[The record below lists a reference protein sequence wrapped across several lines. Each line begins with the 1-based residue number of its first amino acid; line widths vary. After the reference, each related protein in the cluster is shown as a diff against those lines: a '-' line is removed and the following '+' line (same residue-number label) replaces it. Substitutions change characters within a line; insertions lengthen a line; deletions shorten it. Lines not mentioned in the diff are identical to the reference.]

1 MQSLYCIGFCLFTCA
16 IIRLIHNKVLND
28 SFLLVGDHFPL
39 YLNTLNENLS
49 KEKSYWPTNRTNRS
63 HINTN
68 IQSFSQHLS
77 EIPLN
82 RSKSALFEEKSG
94 AQSLNAKLE
103 DSLLSFDDS
112 FSPIADINRI
122 KLNMEYLFSF
132 ARNSVS
138 NTTVKT
144 LTQHHIIKAFESNN
158 MITSTH
164 KFITTGMSSPVSK

>member
-1 MQSLYCIGFCLFTCA
+1 
-16 IIRLIHNKVLND
+16 LND
-28 SFLLVGDHFPL
+28 SILLVGDHFPL
-39 YLNTLNENLS
+39 YLNTLLNQNSS
-49 KEKSYWPTNRTNRS
+49 KEKSYWPTNRY
-63 HINTN
+63 INTSN
-68 IQSFSQHLS
+68 RFTNKQSFSQHFS

>member
-1 MQSLYCIGFCLFTCA
+1 MQSLNCIVFCLFICA
-16 IIRLIHNKVLND
+16 IIRLINNKVLND
-28 SFLLVGDHFPL
+28 SFLLVSDHFPL
-39 YLNTLNENLS
+39 YLNTLLNQNLS
-49 KEKSYWPTNRTNRS
+49 KEKSFWPTNRTNRS
-63 HINTN
+63 HK
-68 IQSFSQHLS
+68 QSFSQHFS

-103 DSLLSFDDS
+103 DSLFSFDDS

-144 LTQHHIIKAFESNN
+144 LIQHHIINAFQLNN